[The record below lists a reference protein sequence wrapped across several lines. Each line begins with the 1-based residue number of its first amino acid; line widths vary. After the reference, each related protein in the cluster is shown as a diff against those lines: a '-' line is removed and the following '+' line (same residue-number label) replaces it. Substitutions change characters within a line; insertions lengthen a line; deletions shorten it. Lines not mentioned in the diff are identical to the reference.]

1 MCEGE
6 FQTMSN
12 EMPNPGS
19 KAAIA
24 QGCTCPVMDN
34 NRGSGVPNG
43 HGNPPVFWYSSDC
56 RLHTESA
63 ESAD

>member
-1 MCEGE
+1 
-6 FQTMSN
+6 MSN

-34 NRGSGVPNG
+34 NRGAGVPNG

-56 RLHTESA
+56 TVHTKGF
-63 ESAD
+63 DLK

>member
-1 MCEGE
+1 
-6 FQTMSN
+6 MSN

-34 NRGSGVPNG
+34 NRGAGVPNG

-56 RLHTESA
+56 VVHTEVV
-63 ESAD
+63 DD